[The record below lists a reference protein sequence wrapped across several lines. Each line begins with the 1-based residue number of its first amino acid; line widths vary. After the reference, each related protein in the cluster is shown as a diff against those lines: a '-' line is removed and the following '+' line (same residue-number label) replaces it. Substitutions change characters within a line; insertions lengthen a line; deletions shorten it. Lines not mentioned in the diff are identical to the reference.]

1 MHRQTTPD
9 PQTSEVQSHYSRVA
23 PLYDILDWPFE
34 WGRYRPLRRHLC
46 RDVGPSVLEAGVGTG
61 RNLAYYPAGTHVNGV
76 DLSPAMLARAQRRVL
91 PADVS
96 AHLQTGDVTATGF
109 ATGQF
114 DTVVASFLL
123 CVLPQ
128 GLRGAALAE
137 MARVCRADGRIR
149 LIEYQRSRRRGRRT
163 IQALWAPYVRWAFG
177 ADFDLELDDLLNRA
191 GVSVVSSQFLVGD
204 VIRLVALQPEPAEAA
219 IQK

>member
-1 MHRQTTPD
+1 
-9 PQTSEVQSHYSRVA
+9 
-23 PLYDILDWPFE
+23 
-34 WGRYRPLRRHLC
+34 
-46 RDVGPSVLEAGVGTG
+46 
-61 RNLAYYPAGTHVNGV
+61 
-76 DLSPAMLARAQRRVL
+76 
-91 PADVS
+91 
-96 AHLQTGDVTATGF
+96 
-109 ATGQF
+109 
-114 DTVVASFLL
+114 
-123 CVLPQ
+123 
-128 GLRGAALAE
+128 

-149 LIEYQRSRRRGRRT
+149 LIEYQRSRRRWRRA